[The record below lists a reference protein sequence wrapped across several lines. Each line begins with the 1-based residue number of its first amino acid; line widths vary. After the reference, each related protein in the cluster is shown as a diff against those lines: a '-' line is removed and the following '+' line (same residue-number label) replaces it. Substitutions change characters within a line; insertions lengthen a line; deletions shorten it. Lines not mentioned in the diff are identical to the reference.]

1 MKTEL
6 FDDLEVAKPHS
17 STRISRL
24 RKPIPARIDSDD
36 SPEDYQKRI
45 DAKLRNDQKI
55 EDILRARADRK
66 LIQDTINAV
75 RKERAKIKGRSKAS
89 NDERSL
95 FDLRIKELIEKKLS
109 I

>member
-6 FDDLEVAKPHS
+6 FDDFEVAKPHS

-45 DAKLRNDQKI
+45 DAKTRNDQKI
-55 EDILRARADRK
+55 KDILQARSNRRV
-66 LIQDTINAV
+66 IQGAINEV
-75 RKERAKIKGRSKAS
+75 RKERAKIQGRSKAS
-89 NDERSL
+89 DEARAVLDVKIAS
-95 FDLRIKELIEKKLS
+95 LIEQKIS